1 MALDRAEPG
10 VSALITGR
18 SLGLLLCLECRA
30 TVRAGTT
37 ARSRCP
43 RCHARLHERKPHS
56 LVVTTAL
63 VICAAI
69 LYVPANVLPVMDTR
83 TFIDDEYD
91 TIMSGVLVLLH
102 SGSWPIALLVFV
114 ASIVVPLLKILALAV
129 LLYSAWRRSPRHRL
143 ERSALFRLVEFIGRW
158 SMLDVYAISLLAA
171 LVQVQSFASI
181 IVGWGAWAFGAVVV
195 LTMLAARTFDERL
208 LWDTPPND

>member
-1 MALDRAEPG
+1 MDRAEPE
-10 VSALITGR
+10 VTSLVTGR

-37 ARSRCP
+37 AHSRCP
-43 RCHARLHERKPHS
+43 RCHARLHERKPYS
-56 LVVTTAL
+56 LILTTVL
-63 VICAAI
+63 VICSAI
-69 LYVPANVLPVMDTR
+69 LYVPANFLPVMDTQ

-91 TIMSGVLVLLH
+91 TIMSGVLVLLQ

-114 ASIVVPLLKILALAV
+114 ASIVVPLLKILALGV
-129 LLYSAWRRSPRHRL
+129 LLYSAWRRSPRHRMQ
-143 ERSALFRLVEFIGRW
+143 RSELFRLVEFIGRW
-158 SMLDVYAISLLAA
+158 SMLDVYAISLLAT

-195 LTMLAARTFDERL
+195 LTMLATQTFDERL
-208 LWDTPPND
+208 LWDAPSHE